1 MKEGEERW
9 VEFEACTVEDDD
21 KEPHFDIFGDPDPY
35 EDFSFNF
42 KVSKRLNNAQEDNE
56 SNKKT
61 DITDGKDGYNEENNE
76 KDNEEEKREI
86 SIVIKGF
93 KHEHERIFDSTGLT
107 LWRASKLLCDY
118 MCSNPQC
125 IENKRVLEIGAGLG
139 LCGLLAYHLHASSV
153 VMTDGDTDVLTEM
166 RYNVDQHL
174 INDMERNKRDEND
187 ATSTTSMNKP
197 SDVII
202 PCRQLLWGKKHI
214 DSFKKY
220 IVDNMNNDDGSFD
233 IIIASD
239 VIYVEYIL
247 DDLFETIVGMLS
259 PSQDSKFIL
268 AYARRAV
275 DISLVFECAT
285 KHGLIWIAPDE
296 TEGVYI
302 FSRDEKVSD

>member
-1 MKEGEERW
+1 MVNLKI
-9 VEFEACTVEDDD
+9 CTLDDD
-21 KEPHFDIFGDPDPY
+21 EKEPTFDLFGDPDPY

-42 KVSKRLNNAQEDNE
+42 KVPKTGLNSTQGENDN
-56 SNKKT
+56 NNKT
-61 DITDGKDGYNEENNE
+61 DITGTKKGDNEENSNNG
-76 KDNEEEKREI
+76 KDNKENREI

-107 LWRASKLLCDY
+107 LWRASKLLCNY
-118 MCSNPQC
+118 MCSNPQV
-125 IENKRVLEIGAGLG
+125 IQNKRVLEIGAGLG

-153 VMTDGDTDVLTEM
+153 VMTDGDTDVLAEM
-166 RYNVDQHL
+166 RHNVDQNL
-174 INDMERNKRDEND
+174 ISDIERRKHDGITANR
-187 ATSTTSMNKP
+187 TSSMNKP
-197 SDVII
+197 SDEII

-214 DSFKKY
+214 ASFKKY

-259 PSQDSKFIL
+259 SSQDSKFIL

-285 KHGLIWIAPDE
+285 KHGLIWIAPEE

-302 FSRDEKVSD
+302 FSRDENISS